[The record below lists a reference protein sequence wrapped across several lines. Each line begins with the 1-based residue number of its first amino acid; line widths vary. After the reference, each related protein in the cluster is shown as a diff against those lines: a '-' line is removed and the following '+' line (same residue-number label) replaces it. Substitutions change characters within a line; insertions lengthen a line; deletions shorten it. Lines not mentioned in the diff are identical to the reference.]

1 MTSYDDDGDY
11 HTKIY
16 PTIPSA
22 PVDESQ
28 VYRLKQIEDVEQ
40 FLRNEIRDRNKLK
53 KKFGFWNATL
63 HYVDGGLIAA
73 EVISAGAGIALI
85 SSGIGAPIG
94 LALEG
99 LAIFAGVVQLP
110 LKRIAKKINFKSNKH
125 SNIVNAAQT
134 SLDQVALKISK
145 AITDGVISQNEFE
158 LIIRERQRYLLEKE
172 KIRSKT
178 TKEIFDTK
186 KIIEQAKKEE
196 REKIA
201 KKLSSAGSVNDT

>member
-28 VYRLKQIEDVEQ
+28 VYRLQKIGDVEQ

-53 KKFGFWNATL
+53 KKFSKYNATL
-63 HYVDGGLIAA
+63 HYVDDGLTAL
-73 EVISAGAGIALI
+73 EVISAGAGIGLI
-85 SSGIGAPIG
+85 STGIAAPIG

-99 LAIFAGVVQLP
+99 IAILAGLVQLG
-110 LKRIAKKINFKSNKH
+110 LKKINKKMSFKSNKH
-125 SNIVNAAQT
+125 NNIVNAAET

-186 KIIEQAKKEE
+186 KIIEA
-196 REKIA
+196 
-201 KKLSSAGSVNDT
+201 S

>member
-1 MTSYDDDGDY
+1 M
-11 HTKIY
+11 K
-16 PTIPSA
+16 
-22 PVDESQ
+22 Q
-28 VYRLKQIEDVEQ
+28 VEDVEQ
-40 FLRNEIRDRNKLK
+40 FLRSEIRDRNKLK

-94 LALEG
+94 IALEG

-178 TKEIFDTK
+178 SKKIDEVDTK

-196 REKIA
+196 RAKIA
-201 KKLSSAGSVNDT
+201 KNLSSAASANGT